1 MEDKLREFTYL
12 GSKNTEDGDSGK
24 DVQNR
29 IVKARGAFAALKKI
43 WKAKNISLK
52 LQITFLK
59 ATPIGVRL
67 YSVQSWKVTQTICK
81 KLDIFQ
87 YKCLREYV
95 EYSGPIQSMR
105 ISKREQELH
114 PFPKG

>member
-52 LQITFLK
+52 TKIKNFK
-59 ATPIGVRL
+59 IA
-67 YSVQSWKVTQTICK
+67 S
-81 KLDIFQ
+81 
-87 YKCLREYV
+87 
-95 EYSGPIQSMR
+95 
-105 ISKREQELH
+105 
-114 PFPKG
+114 